1 MTDSEAPKTLAQQAA
16 DKAKTESKEADTAAS
31 SLAKEQAKA
40 EKANPANP
48 RFPGEGNPDFK
59 G

>member
-1 MTDSEAPKTLAQQAA
+1 MSDDTKDAQTAE
-16 DKAKTESKEADTAAS
+16 DKAAEKEAKAEV
-31 SLAKEQAKA
+31 KEQAKQ
-40 EKANPANP
+40 EKEAPVNP